1 MAEIVQFVSRPQA
14 AAQKNLTAFV
24 RLAHDTLT
32 AFANGG
38 AWDELTW
45 RNNRVTVVFCKH
57 RPSSEARK
65 PPVPL
70 AEPFLTFA
78 KAYLRYQY
86 SHKPTTSVYQM
97 LAALRMIELALNSA
111 KGRADILELSIPVLD
126 LSTRVCADLLKNTD
140 TQCQVGRQIEAL
152 ADFCREHGLVPLPS
166 WRSPFRKPPILTETL
181 TEAGT
186 RHRENKFP
194 TNHSMLAL
202 ADLFALA
209 DDVESEY
216 FTSIMALMM
225 VAPSRI
231 SEVLSLPVDCIGWE
245 EDSQGEKQM
254 YLRWRALKGGGAMK
268 KWVPAVMQNV
278 VEEAVSRLT
287 RIGAP
292 AREAAR
298 FAYDNPGRF
307 MRHPLCTTGEN
318 FGEDDELDPSQVAA
332 AVCVICKDKNGR
344 NWTGL
349 PQMWCKLGSNGPVT
363 YRTLADVTVSLYAG
377 VHWPYINARKD
388 VPAWEALCLI
398 REFECHKEFP
408 ARPFSWRL
416 SKAGEIN
423 RRLGSRME
431 DSLFERAGFRNPD
444 GSPITLT
451 THKLRHWL
459 STMSA
464 RAGMDDYTLAQ
475 WAGRTRIEDNRHY
488 DHRTQ
493 QELSGELRSLI
504 RNEQVPILKKFKARA
519 AVTYEELGVDRTGTA
534 IATLYGMCVH
544 DYTMTPCLKQRDCM
558 TCKEHACIKGDH
570 VTLDRIK
577 RLEEMSAGLLEKARE
592 KDEGGDFG
600 ANRWV
605 DYHLWKLANVRTMR
619 TLLESE
625 SVPDGAVLRIPAE
638 YDPSPVLRTL
648 IDMKLVA
655 APSSTDLPVAR
666 VVPAIEVPDDA

>member
-14 AAQKNLTAFV
+14 TAQKNLNAFV
-24 RLAHDTLT
+24 RLAQDKLT

-45 RNNRVTVVFCKH
+45 RNNRVTAVFCKH
-57 RPSSEARK
+57 RPSSEARNL
-65 PPVPL
+65 PVPL
-70 AEPFLTFA
+70 AEPFQTFA
-78 KAYLRYQY
+78 KAYFRYQY
-86 SHKPTTSVYQM
+86 SHKPNKSRLQI
-97 LAALRMIELALNSA
+97 LAALRVIELALISA
-111 KGRADILELSIPVLD
+111 KGRADILELSIPVLE
-126 LSTRVCADLLKNTD
+126 LSTQYCEDLLKSKD
-140 TQCQVGRQIEAL
+140 TQYQVGRRIEAL
-152 ADFCREHGLVPLPS
+152 ADFCREHGFVPALPS
-166 WRSPFRKPPILTETL
+166 WSSRFRKPEILTETL
-181 TEAGT
+181 TQAGAQ
-186 RHRENKFP
+186 HRENKLP
-194 TNHSMLAL
+194 TNHSMLAV
-202 ADLFALA
+202 ADLFARA
-209 DDVESEY
+209 DDVESQY

-245 EDSQGEKQM
+245 EDSRGEKQM
-254 YLRWRALKGGGAMK
+254 YLRWYALKGGGAMK
-268 KWVPAVMQNV
+268 KWVPEVMQNV
-278 VEEAVSRLT
+278 VEEAVSRLA

-307 MRHPLCTTGEN
+307 MRHPLCTTSEN
-318 FGEDDELDPSQVAA
+318 FGEDDGLEPSQAA
-332 AVCVICKDKNGR
+332 AALSFKR
-344 NWTGL
+344 RSHYNWTIFL
-349 PQMWCKLGSNGPVT
+349 PKWRKLDSNGLVT
-363 YRTLADVTVSLYAG
+363 YRTLASVTAGLYASG
-377 VHWPYINARKD
+377 HWPYINDRKN
-388 VPAWEALCLI
+388 VLAWEALCLT
-398 REFECHKEFP
+398 REYEYHKEFSV
-408 ARPFSWRL
+408 RPFSWKL
-416 SKAGEIN
+416 PNTTDIN
-423 RRLGSRME
+423 FRMGSRME
-431 DSLFERAGFRNPD
+431 DSLFERAGFRNLD
-444 GSPITLT
+444 GSPIKLT

-493 QELSGELRSLI
+493 EELSGDLRSLI
-504 RNEQVPILKKFKARA
+504 RNEQLPILKKFKAGA
-519 AVTYEELGVDRTGTA
+519 AVTYKELGVDRLGTA

-544 DYTMTPCLKQRDCM
+544 DYSMTPCLKQRDCM

-577 RLEEMSAGLLEKARE
+577 RLEGMTANLLEKARE
-592 KDEGGDFG
+592 KDQGGDFG